1 MGWWSWLAA
10 ETRKRRKEPM
20 KVIKLGMPIF
30 LILLSC
36 SFLIASINLPK
47 ANLGNP
53 NGPLYFPIGLSILMM
68 IFSVVYLFQEWRK
81 LDEHNESIKLLLEG
95 RTPKLIGLTVL
106 YGAIYA
112 LIFEPIGFLF
122 STVLFLGALLFTVNG
137 RKKVVVNLAV
147 AFGFSFLSWYAFS
160 VLLGVSLP

>member
-1 MGWWSWLAA
+1 
-10 ETRKRRKEPM
+10 M

-53 NGPLYFPIGLSILMM
+53 NGPLYFPIGLSILML
-68 IFSVVYLFQEWRK
+68 IFSIVYLFQEWRK
-81 LDEHNESIKLLLEG
+81 LNEHNESIKLLLEG

>member
-1 MGWWSWLAA
+1 
-10 ETRKRRKEPM
+10 M

-53 NGPLYFPIGLSILMM
+53 NGPLYFPIGLSILML

-81 LDEHNESIKLLLEG
+81 LNEHNESIKLLLEG

-112 LIFEPIGFLF
+112 FIFEPIGFLF

-147 AFGFSFLSWYAFS
+147 AVGFSFLSWYAFS

>member
-53 NGPLYFPIGLSILMM
+53 NGPLYFPIGLSILML
-68 IFSVVYLFQEWRK
+68 IFSIVYLFQEWRK
-81 LDEHNESIKLLLEG
+81 LNEHNESIKLLLEG

>member
-1 MGWWSWLAA
+1 
-10 ETRKRRKEPM
+10 M

-53 NGPLYFPIGLSILMM
+53 NGPLYFPIGLSILML
-68 IFSVVYLFQEWRK
+68 IFSIVYLFQEWRK
-81 LDEHNESIKLLLEG
+81 LNEHNESIKLLLEG

-106 YGAIYA
+106 YGVIYA
-112 LIFEPIGFLF
+112 FIFEPIGFLF

>member
-1 MGWWSWLAA
+1 
-10 ETRKRRKEPM
+10 M

-53 NGPLYFPIGLSILMM
+53 NGPLYFPIGLSILML
-68 IFSVVYLFQEWRK
+68 IFSVVYLFQEWKK
-81 LDEHNESIKLLLEG
+81 LNEHNEGIKLLLEG
-95 RTPKLIGLTVL
+95 RTPKLIVLTVL
-106 YGAIYA
+106 YGVIYA
-112 LIFEPIGFLF
+112 FIFEPIGFLF
-122 STVLFLGALLFTVNG
+122 STILFLGALLFTVNG